1 MIAKYPII
9 AQRVRTVPKQFS
21 WIDHRLVREH
31 YIERCTLPAA
41 ALYLFLVTVTDAKGL
56 SYYADASIMQRLGM
70 DQATLDRA
78 RLGLIR
84 AELIAWKKPL
94 YQVLSLDGVGWSRQA
109 QNPMSLA
116 EILQTAKRTSHD
128 RL

>member
-9 AQRVRTVPKQFS
+9 AQRLRTVPKQFS

-31 YIERCTLPAA
+31 YIERCSHAA
-41 ALYLFLVTVTDAKGL
+41 SALYLFLVTVADAQGL

-70 DQATLDRA
+70 DQSTLQEA
-78 RLGLIR
+78 RCGLIR
-84 AELIAWKKPL
+84 ADLIAWKKPL
-94 YQVLSLDGVGWSRQA
+94 YQVLSLDAVHSPA
-109 QNPMSLA
+109 QTNPMSLA
-116 EILQTAKRTSHD
+116 EILQKAARSNHD

>member
-9 AQRVRTVPKQFS
+9 TQRLRTVPKQFS

-31 YIERCTLPAA
+31 YIERCSHAAA
-41 ALYLFLVTVTDAKGL
+41 ALYLFLVTVADAQGL

-70 DQATLDRA
+70 DQPTLQEA
-78 RLGLIR
+78 RCGLIR
-84 AELIAWKKPL
+84 ADLIAWKKPL
-94 YQVLSLDGVGWSRQA
+94 YQVLSLDTVHSPA
-109 QNPMSLA
+109 QTNPMSLA
-116 EILQTAKRTSHD
+116 EILQKAARSNHD

>member
-9 AQRVRTVPKQFS
+9 AQRLRTVPKQFS

-31 YIERCTLPAA
+31 YIERCTHPAA
-41 ALYLFLVTVTDAKGL
+41 ALYLFLVTVADAQGL

-70 DQATLDRA
+70 EQSTLQEA
-78 RLGLIR
+78 RCGLIR
-84 AELIAWKKPL
+84 ADLIAWKRPL
-94 YQVLSLDGVGWSRQA
+94 YQVLSLDAVVTRQQA

-116 EILQTAKRTSHD
+116 EILQKAARRNHD